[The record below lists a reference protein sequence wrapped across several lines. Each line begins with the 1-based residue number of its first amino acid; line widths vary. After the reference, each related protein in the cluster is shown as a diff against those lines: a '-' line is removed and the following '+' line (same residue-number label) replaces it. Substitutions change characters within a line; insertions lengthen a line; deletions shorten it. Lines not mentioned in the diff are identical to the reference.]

1 MRGVRRGS
9 DGKVPTYFPTL
20 EGLLVNENNQLGLA
34 AVCLG
39 HYVMDS
45 QVPNAVRPKLDHW
58 SFVELI

>member
-1 MRGVRRGS
+1 M
-9 DGKVPTYFPTL
+9 
-20 EGLLVNENNQLGLA
+20 NENNQLGLA

-58 SFVELI
+58 SFVELTSGYVNGAGCEG